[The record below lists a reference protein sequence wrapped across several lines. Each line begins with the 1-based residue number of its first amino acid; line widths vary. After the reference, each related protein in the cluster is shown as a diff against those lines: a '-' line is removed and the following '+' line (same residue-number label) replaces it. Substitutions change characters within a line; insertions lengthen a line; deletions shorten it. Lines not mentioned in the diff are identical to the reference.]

1 MPALL
6 LAMLGMTRPGQSQRV
21 MSSVRG
27 RVWKCFVFPGVSDTR
42 TFCIALFG

>member
-27 RVWKCFVFPGVSDTR
+27 RVWKCFVFPGVSETR
-42 TFCIALFG
+42 TFCIVW